1 MDLTGIFN
9 LIDLINYL
17 YLGAG
22 DVDTSTIKTPDA
34 YDVIIGLTG
43 RKLKV

>member
-1 MDLTGIFN
+1 MDLTGISY

-22 DVDTSTIKTPDA
+22 DVETSTIKIPDA
-34 YDVIIGLTG
+34 HGVIIGLTG